1 MEWPVEPKPPRA
13 VVEVD
18 VDRDATP
25 GRLALVRVAVVGD
38 ERDPHDPHS
47 QEECQEE
54 RLDEPLDHERLRVA
68 HGLAGAAP
76 GARPGAAP
84 GATPGATLGVA
95 GTPAPAAAGG
105 VSHRLFGIIA

>member
-1 MEWPVEPKPPRA
+1 MEWPVEPKPPRD

-38 ERDPHDPHS
+38 ECDPHEPHS
-47 QEECQEE
+47 HEELQEE
-54 RLDEPLDHERLRVA
+54 RLDEPPDHERLRGP
-68 HGLAGAAP
+68 HGLAGVAP
-76 GARPGAAP
+76 GVTP
-84 GATPGATLGVA
+84 GATPGATFGVT

-105 VSHRLFGIIA
+105 VSHRLLGIIA